1 MNYAEA
7 LREIRESGIRL
18 GAGDFVD
25 VEALKVAAE
34 ALEAAIKAS
43 RWAPMKDH
51 ERIFFSLCY
60 GLRDTYRPR
69 EVVNL
74 LADTIPHKRCW
85 YYLEKW
91 TNQGFYDYGVTLD
104 LGWFYPEKLPDR
116 YRQIVA
122 GQEPGKILPREK
134 IGKAVD
140 MVLENIMGD
149 EITNPRALMDKA
161 LEELAKVPGGP
172 YPVQEIVENYAGVDL
187 SLLAFMDDKTESGLL
202 EDDL

>member
-7 LREIRESGIRL
+7 LRELIYLSKE
-18 GAGDFVD
+18 D
-25 VEALKVAAE
+25 VPCLVWVRKETVEVAAR
-34 ALEAAIKAS
+34 AMKAAIKAA
-43 RWAPMKDH
+43 RVPPMKDQ

-91 TNQGFYDYGVTLD
+91 TNRGFYDYGVTLD
-104 LGWFYPEKLPDR
+104 LGWFCPEKLPDR

-122 GQEPGKILPREK
+122 GQEPDKILPREK
-134 IGKAVD
+134 IGQHLEAVRK
-140 MVLENIMGD
+140 NFIGD
-149 EITNPRALMDKA
+149 ETDPRALMAKA
-161 LEELAKVPGGP
+161 MEELASLPGGP
-172 YPVQEIVENYAGVDL
+172 YPAEEVFGYVGIDL

>member
-7 LREIRESGIRL
+7 LREIKENGLRL
-18 GAGDFVD
+18 GAGDYVD
-25 VEALKVAAE
+25 LEALRVAAQ
-34 ALEAAIKAS
+34 ALEKLS
-43 RWAPMKDH
+43 RTPPMKNQ

-91 TNQGFYDYGVTLD
+91 AARGFYSYGVTLD

-122 GQEPGKILPREK
+122 AQEPERLLPREK
-134 IGKAVD
+134 IGKALD
-140 MVLENIMGD
+140 MILENILAD
-149 EITNPRALMDKA
+149 ETNPHNLLDRAR
-161 LEELAKVPGGP
+161 EELAKMPGGP
-172 YPVQEIVENYAGVDL
+172 YPVERIVGIDL
-187 SLLAFMDDKTESGLL
+187 SMAAFMDDKTESGLL
-202 EDDL
+202 EDD

>member
-18 GAGDFVD
+18 GAGDYVD
-25 VEALKVAAE
+25 LEALRVAAQ
-34 ALEAAIKAS
+34 ALERLS
-43 RWAPMKDH
+43 RVPAMKDQ

-60 GLRDTYRPR
+60 GLRDVYRPR

-104 LGWFYPEKLPDR
+104 LGWFHPEKLPDR

-122 GQEPGKILPREK
+122 GQEPGKIQPREK
-134 IGKAVD
+134 IGKALD
-140 MVLENIMGD
+140 AVLERVLLCPSPQD
-149 EITNPRALMDKA
+149 LMDKA
-161 LEELAKVPGGP
+161 MEELAKLPGGS
-172 YPVQEIVENYAGVDL
+172 YPVPEILENYAGMDMT
-187 SLLAFMDDKTESGLL
+187 LLAFMDDKTESGLL

>member
-7 LREIRESGIRL
+7 LKEILHNSVEMSG
-18 GAGDFVD
+18 GALVKP
-25 VEALKVAAE
+25 EALKVAVQ
-34 ALEAAIKAS
+34 ALERLAL
-43 RWAPMKDH
+43 APAMKDQ

-104 LGWFYPEKLPDR
+104 LGWFCPEKLPER

-122 GQEPGKILPREK
+122 GQEPDKILPREK
-134 IGKAVD
+134 IGQHLEAVRK
-140 MVLENIMGD
+140 NIIGD
-149 EITNPRALMDKA
+149 ETDPRALMTKA
-161 LEELAKVPGGP
+161 MEELASLPGGP
-172 YPVQEIVENYAGVDL
+172 YPAEEVFGYVGIDL

>member
-7 LREIRESGIRL
+7 LKEILHNRVQLSD
-18 GAGDFVD
+18 GALVNP
-25 VEALKVAAE
+25 EALKVAVN
-34 ALEAAIKAS
+34 ALERLAL
-43 RWAPMKDH
+43 APAMKDQ
-51 ERIFFSLCY
+51 ERIFFSFCY

-91 TNQGFYDYGVTLD
+91 TNQGFYSYGVTLD

-122 GQEPGKILPREK
+122 GQEPGKFLPREK
-134 IGKAVD
+134 IGRAVHL
-140 MVLENIMGD
+140 VLENILGD
-149 EITNPRALMDKA
+149 EITNPQALMDKA
-161 LEELAKVPGGP
+161 MEELAKAPGGP
-172 YPVQEIVENYAGVDL
+172 YPAEEVFGYVGIDL
-187 SLLAFMDDKTESGLL
+187 SLAAFMDDKTESGLL

>member
-7 LREIRESGIRL
+7 LRELTCLSQD
-18 GAGDFVD
+18 AMP
-25 VEALKVAAE
+25 ALLWVRKETVKVAAQ
-34 ALEAAIKAS
+34 ALERLS
-43 RWAPMKDH
+43 RVPAMKEQ
-51 ERIFFSLCY
+51 ERIFFSICY
-60 GLRDTYRPR
+60 GLRDVYRPR

-104 LGWFYPEKLPDR
+104 LGWFCPEKLPER

-122 GQEPGKILPREK
+122 GQEPDKLQPREK
-134 IGKAVD
+134 IGQALEAVRK
-140 MVLENIMGD
+140 NIMVD
-149 EITNPRALMDKA
+149 ETDPQALMGKA
-161 LEELAKVPGGP
+161 LEELAKLPGGP
-172 YPVQEIVENYAGVDL
+172 YPAEEVFSYVGIDL